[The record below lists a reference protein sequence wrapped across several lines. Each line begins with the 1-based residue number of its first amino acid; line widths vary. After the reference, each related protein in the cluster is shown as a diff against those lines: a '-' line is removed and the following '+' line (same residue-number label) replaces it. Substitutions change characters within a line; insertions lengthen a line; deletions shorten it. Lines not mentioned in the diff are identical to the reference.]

1 MLASTAAAGRLLVV
15 DADPAIN
22 DAAALRNLL
31 ATTQAD
37 ILFLR

>member
-1 MLASTAAAGRLLVV
+1 MIV
-15 DADPAIN
+15 DAAPAIN
-22 DAAALRNLL
+22 DAAALKDLL